1 MTLNDIKTFL
11 DCRVSD
17 VGAAKLPEPFMGLGY
32 VISLC
37 IRLSDAVVETITDKP
52 THTYFHHYRSVN
64 RALDDASQALGMY
77 LQKEGYDFYPVA
89 ASQSVNT
96 EGERFRGVYSH
107 KQAAV
112 YCGMGFVGLNNLFI
126 HKEYGPRVR
135 LATVFTD
142 CPVAEHSARNMGKE
156 EYTFCESCGKCV
168 VACPARAI
176 TPNGFDP
183 QACSDYMK
191 KEFQLIGRGSVC
203 GICMKV
209 CSENIKNRRY

>member
-1 MTLNDIKTFL
+1 MTLNDIKRFL

-37 IRLSDAVVETITDKP
+37 IKLSDPVVETITDRP
-52 THTYFHHYRSVN
+52 THAYFHHYRSVN
-64 RALDDASQALGMY
+64 RALDDASHALGLY
-77 LQKEGYDFYPVA
+77 LQKNGYDFYPVA

-96 EGERFRGVYSH
+96 DGNPFKGDYSH
-107 KQAAV
+107 KQTAV
-112 YCGMGFVGLNNLFI
+112 YCGLGFIGLNNLFI
-126 HKEYGPRVR
+126 HNKFGPRVR

-142 CPVAEHSARNMGKE
+142 CPVTDNQAHVMDKN
-156 EYTFCESCGKCV
+156 EYTACSQCGRCIK
-168 VACPARAI
+168 ACPAQAI

-183 QACSDYMK
+183 KACSDYMK
-191 KEFQLIGRGSVC
+191 KAFQLIGRGSVC

-209 CSENIKNRRY
+209 CSEYHK